1 MGSLTPAEIEL
12 IGKLPND
19 VARGLLWHAEWMD
32 KALDH
37 QLVPAGDWWSL
48 WLLLA
53 GRGAGKTR
61 TSAETIGWWAWSMPG
76 TRWLVSAP
84 TYGDLVGTCFEGESG
99 LLAVIPHELIE
110 PTSSGALYNKTD
122 VELRLKNGS
131 LIKGI
136 SAENPERFR
145 GPQFHG
151 GWCLPGDTM
160 IATPTGPRR
169 LDEIRVGDVVCTRF
183 GPRRVLAAGR
193 SNNKNDVVTIECGD
207 TSLTATVDHPILV
220 NDRWV
225 PAGEIVEGDFLCC
238 TASSMTGSPGISVP
252 AGTFTT
258 SGAATCI
265 ATSGSK
271 STEPSLPVTSSITL
285 TATPATTTSST
296 FSSCASPSTNATT
309 ALGAAQAKRT
319 KLQQL
324 LRWTASAFRR
334 AARAFI
340 AQKYSYQSSPA
351 PLAGS
356 VLASAARSGDAT
368 SLPPSS
374 VPASCA
380 QLPTSPKSGFNATAA
395 RSATTAPPC
404 EPIALKKLAVT
415 SVVRSPNIPTFNLT
429 VEGEHEFIAN
439 GVVVHN
445 CDELAAWQRADEA
458 FDMIMFGMRLGDRPR
473 IVISTTPKPK
483 PIITRLI
490 KREGKDVTVSR
501 ASTYANLANLAPTF
515 REQILQY
522 EGTALGRQEI
532 HAEVLDPADQGI
544 IKRSWIQL
552 WPADKPLPVFD
563 LIVLSLDTAFTEAT
577 RNSKTGDA
585 DFTGCSVWGL
595 FREERQDGVLL
606 LDCWQER
613 LGMPDLI
620 ERTKRE
626 MAVQYGDR
634 DKPLITP
641 IYGAPLLGTSGR
653 KPDLCVIEDKGSG
666 ISLRQMLAREGLSA
680 VAYNPGRAS
689 KLERLHMV
697 SHLFANGM
705 VWVVESDKRPG
716 QPRSWADP
724 LIEQLCSFSGE
735 KSIAHDD
742 LVDSSTQAL
751 RVIVDKMGVSV
762 ANPREIDEYWQSSRR
777 RGNPYAA

>member
-12 IGKLPND
+12 IAKLPDD

-151 GWCLPGDTM
+151 GWL
-160 IATPTGPRR
+160 
-169 LDEIRVGDVVCTRF
+169 
-183 GPRRVLAAGR
+183 
-193 SNNKNDVVTIECGD
+193 
-207 TSLTATVDHPILV
+207 
-220 NDRWV
+220 
-225 PAGEIVEGDFLCC
+225 
-238 TASSMTGSPGISVP
+238 
-252 AGTFTT
+252 
-258 SGAATCI
+258 
-265 ATSGSK
+265 
-271 STEPSLPVTSSITL
+271 
-285 TATPATTTSST
+285 
-296 FSSCASPSTNATT
+296 
-309 ALGAAQAKRT
+309 
-319 KLQQL
+319 
-324 LRWTASAFRR
+324 
-334 AARAFI
+334 
-340 AQKYSYQSSPA
+340 
-351 PLAGS
+351 
-356 VLASAARSGDAT
+356 
-368 SLPPSS
+368 
-374 VPASCA
+374 
-380 QLPTSPKSGFNATAA
+380 
-395 RSATTAPPC
+395 
-404 EPIALKKLAVT
+404 
-415 SVVRSPNIPTFNLT
+415 
-429 VEGEHEFIAN
+429 
-439 GVVVHN
+439 
-445 CDELAAWQRADEA
+445 DELAAWQRAEEA
-458 FDMIMFGMRLGDRPR
+458 FDMLMFGMRLGDRPR

-483 PIITRLI
+483 PIITRLL

-501 ASTYANLANLAPTF
+501 ASTYANLKNLAPTF

-585 DFTGCSVWGL
+585 DYTGCSVWGL
-595 FREERQDGVLL
+595 FREDRQDGVLL

-620 ERTKRE
+620 DRTKRE

-634 DKPLITP
+634 DKPLIAP

-666 ISLRQMLAREGLSA
+666 ISLRQMLAREGLQA

-762 ANPREIDEYWQSSRR
+762 ANPREIDEYWQSTRR
-777 RGNPYAA
+777 RANPYAA